1 MNKKAKKKFVRTFVR
16 SFAVM
21 AVMIGAAGISYAGTK
36 AYYHATGKTPGGLGN
51 KIETL
56 TPQEMETAAK
66 NVVISEDGEKVTG
79 IVVEVFNTS
88 TGNLDYLTIPAET
101 RITLS
106 DALYQKFVAKEID
119 IPQIVSFYDL
129 ESYFGK
135 DNLGEGMLY
144 LINDYLDSD
153 IQYYTLMS
161 DDTFRNHFDKDEE
174 QSWKLSDSCKE
185 ELEGLSSEEE
195 IKEYIKEQ
203 YENVTSNLYR
213 VSKQQYAEYMEQI
226 DLSLVHTHMLPGQD
240 ITGEYQPNQEKAR
253 QLWEQILNADTYVSA
268 DERLPIEDNSSSIGL
283 RIRIQN
289 GSGITGLAA
298 AFKTKL
304 ETDGHT
310 IVAAENAPVSGVTTT
325 EIHVKDSSV
334 GRDLETYFNSPVY
347 VTEDNWTDADSDII
361 IILGTADRQ

>member
-21 AVMIGAAGISYAGTK
+21 VVMIGAAGISYAGTK
-36 AYYHATGKTPGGLGN
+36 AYYHATGKTPGGLGSR
-51 KIETL
+51 IETQ
-56 TPQEMETAAK
+56 TPQEMETAAQ
-66 NVVISEDGEKVTG
+66 NLVIAEDGEKVTG
-79 IVVEVFNTS
+79 IVVEVLNTS
-88 TGNLDYLTIPAET
+88 TGNLDYLTIPVET

-106 DALYQKFVAKEID
+106 DALYQRFVAKEID

-135 DNLGEGMLY
+135 DSLGDGMLY
-144 LINDYLDSD
+144 LLNDYLDSD

-161 DDTFRNHFDKDEE
+161 DETFQNYFQKNKENRWE
-174 QSWKLSDSCKE
+174 LSDSCKE
-185 ELEGLSSEEE
+185 ELEGVSSEEE

-203 YENVTSNLYR
+203 YENFTSNLYR
-213 VSKQQYAEYMEQI
+213 ISKQQYAEYLEQVN
-226 DLSLVHTHMLPGQD
+226 LSLVHSHMLPGQD
-240 ITGEYQPNQEKAR
+240 VTGEYHPNQEKAK
-253 QLWEQILNADTYVSA
+253 QLWTQILNADPYASG
-268 DERLPIEDNSSSIGL
+268 DELLPIEEAVSSVGL

-310 IVAAENAPVSGVTTT
+310 IVAAENAAVSGVSTT
-325 EIHVKDSSV
+325 EIHVKDSSA
-334 GRDLETYFNSPVY
+334 GLDLEAYFNSPVY
-347 VTEDNWTDADSDII
+347 VVEDNWTDADSDII
-361 IILGTADRQ
+361 IILGTAERQ